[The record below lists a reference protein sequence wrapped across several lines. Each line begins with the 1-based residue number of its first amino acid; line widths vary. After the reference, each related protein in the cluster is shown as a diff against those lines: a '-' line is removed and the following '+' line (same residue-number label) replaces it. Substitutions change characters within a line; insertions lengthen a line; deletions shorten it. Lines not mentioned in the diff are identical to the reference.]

1 MIALV
6 LSVVAVLVSVASTY
20 GTWRARRL
28 AVDLGNRYADAIGL
42 IAAIALVE
50 PSVAAPEVRA
60 QCARLLDAHKV
71 ETTIHRTGGRVH

>member
-6 LSVVAVLVSVASTY
+6 LSVVAALVSAASVYTS
-20 GTWRARRL
+20 WRARRI
-28 AVDLGNRYADAIGL
+28 ARDLGGRYADAIGL

-60 QCARLLDAHKV
+60 KCARLLDAHKV